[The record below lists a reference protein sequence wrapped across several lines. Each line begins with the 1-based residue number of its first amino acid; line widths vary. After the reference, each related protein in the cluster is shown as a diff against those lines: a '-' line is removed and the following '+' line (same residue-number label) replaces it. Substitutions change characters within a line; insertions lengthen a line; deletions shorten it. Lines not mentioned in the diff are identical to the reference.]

1 MLRGGGLIPFL
12 WAYHKKILKNFKNKV
27 YCKLILW
34 YNVKELIEWIL
45 GELAQLVERP
55 AVNRIVAGS
64 SPALA
69 VLKNNFKIY
78 LLLSQDGNSW

>member
-1 MLRGGGLIPFL
+1 MF
-12 WAYHKKILKNFKNKV
+12 
-27 YCKLILW
+27 
-34 YNVKELIEWIL
+34 

-69 VLKNNFKIY
+69 VLKK
-78 LLLSQDGNSW
+78 

>member
-1 MLRGGGLIPFL
+1 MF
-12 WAYHKKILKNFKNKV
+12 
-27 YCKLILW
+27 
-34 YNVKELIEWIL
+34 

-69 VLKNNFKIY
+69 VLKSNFKIY
-78 LLLSQDGNSW
+78 LLLSQDSNSW

>member
-1 MLRGGGLIPFL
+1 MF
-12 WAYHKKILKNFKNKV
+12 
-27 YCKLILW
+27 
-34 YNVKELIEWIL
+34 

-69 VLKNNFKIY
+69 VSIIA
-78 LLLSQDGNSW
+78 GW